1 MLGAWASILLASLAF
16 FILPILL
23 PVGMPSLRMQPYLLK
38 TTDPA
43 PLVVTYR
50 ATAGDVRA
58 RQAEIDS
65 WDRLRAEGRAEGP
78 RPAPLVGSQQFQ
90 KTCPLPRK
98 SVFWTQGLEAD
109 EAGELRG
116 RGRLSLELFALDWA
130 GWNLAANPYPLNET
144 VRLLIR
150 TFVPFAFMVLFTYL
164 GRPDESRRVKHFYAK
179 MRVKVLADR
188 DADQQELNRALASPE
203 SYRDRLLLPRSG
215 WEFYKWNREDG
226 FGFLLSV
233 LAVGAVLLLVTIL
246 VSLGG

>member
-1 MLGAWASILLASLAF
+1 MLGAWASILLAGLAF

-50 ATAGDVRA
+50 DTEGDVRA

-65 WDRLRAEGRAEGP
+65 WDRLRAKGP
-78 RPAPLVGSQQFQ
+78 RPAPLLGGQQFQ
-90 KTCPLPRK
+90 KTSPLPRK

-233 LAVGAVLLLVTIL
+233 LAVGAVLLLVKTL